1 MKRFFLTNNNITSY
15 SELAVA
21 EVLLYTLTLLIRMTP
36 EVWSGN
42 QGTLSVFVSKA
53 KDLPNLNK
61 LDKQNVMLRLRVAH
75 MTRESDILLRAGQ
88 NPVFKYLE
96 KYEITPEV
104 KPTMQ
109 VEVYCERKK
118 KAPLIIGR
126 CEVDLL
132 NGIRADP
139 KEGYCSWYDLKRE
152 KNEFAGTIFI
162 ELTFTPSLP
171 HFQRETRSEE
181 IERLDA
187 SMVCRPVP
195 PLPGN
200 SSELLPPI
208 GHNYED
214 VKSHYMHA
222 SAMRDAT
229 PSMNNKGH
237 SFADSS
243 STTGTNELHI
253 NLSSSIGTNNTAVS
267 QETSETAITATSDTR
282 FHFANLKRL
291 KEKINVFKNPT
302 NSMNNYHSDTPVDI
316 EALQKAIGVASLDD
330 EENDDIIGRHGS
342 YASRVS
348 QNTKLNSQPPL
359 PPLPTENTNGIDSRS
374 SSVRMPPLPR
384 SHSGQPRKGITPP
397 LTYEDQWP
405 RLPPMPKSPY
415 SRSSSA
421 SPKRRPPPE
430 KI

>member
-1 MKRFFLTNNNITSY
+1 
-15 SELAVA
+15 
-21 EVLLYTLTLLIRMTP
+21 MTP

-42 QGTLSVFVSKA
+42 QGTLSVYVSKA

-75 MTRESDILLRAGQ
+75 MTRESDTLLRAGQ

-139 KEGYCSWYDLKRE
+139 KEGYCSWYELKRE
-152 KNEFAGTIFI
+152 RNEFAGTIFI
-162 ELTFTPSLP
+162 ELTFTPTLP
-171 HFQRETRSEE
+171 HFQKERRSEE
-181 IERLDA
+181 IEKLDA

-200 SSELLPPI
+200 LSKSLSPI
-208 GHNYED
+208 RHNYED

-229 PSMNNKGH
+229 PSVNNRGH
-237 SFADSS
+237 SFDESY

-253 NLSSSIGTNNTAVS
+253 NLSSSTSTNNTAIS
-267 QETSETAITATSDTR
+267 QETGETAITTTSDTR

-291 KEKINVFKNPT
+291 KEKINVFKNPN
-302 NSMNNYHSDTPVDI
+302 NSTNNYHSDTPVDI

-330 EENDDIIGRHGS
+330 EENDGTIGRHSS

-348 QNTKLNSQPPL
+348 HSTKLNSQPPL
-359 PPLPTENTNGIDSRS
+359 PPLPTDNSNTIDSRS
-374 SSVRMPPLPR
+374 SSITIPPFPR
-384 SHSGQPRKGITPP
+384 THSDQARKGITIP
-397 LTYEDQWP
+397 LTYEDQSP
-405 RLPPMPKSPY
+405 RLPPLPESSY
-415 SRSSSA
+415 YRSRSA